1 MNTGHEKLPGYVV
14 ARTLPLELLDL
25 AAFTFFSFFI
35 FGVLRLMIS
44 KIRSSVSLSSSL
56 VSSAVL
62 SCLLVLGAAA
72 LIVRRALPENKELPD
87 KFR

>member
-1 MNTGHEKLPGYVV
+1 VGRV
-14 ARTLPLELLDL
+14 AIISS
-25 AAFTFFSFFI
+25 FFSFFI